1 MSQIEVRREAHLTEI
16 QIAERQMMRDVG
28 KSVAVAVPACVV
40 IWIGIVACAL
50 AISDW
55 TGSWTAAMCIAVV
68 VGVVAGVFFGGW
80 AGVLRASHAL
90 DAADDHRD

>member
-16 QIAERQMMRDVG
+16 QVAERQMMRDVG
-28 KSVAVAVPACVV
+28 KAVAIAVPACVV